1 MENIDNIVF
10 YHEINMPEYIYTQ
23 NLICKPFKFIF
34 FISKTDKIKLIKQIF
49 DYQNNSYEESVLFE
63 IYISN
68 IIKNNYEL
76 FTKIILMIGLNINS
90 NNYICEYEENMFY
103 ICNSFNNI
111 VDSCDFN
118 FLNKVI
124 LSNVKKTESMYK
136 NIFLL
141 KEDIKKKNIIINK
154 ITGSIN
160 DINDMAIMTD
170 KNYFNKLAAS
180 SKNKNIEDTPS
191 KLKNLIEENDD
202 IFRKLKISIFEKEE
216 ILNNLTITVSE
227 KEDILTKINGMIDE
241 KNLLIDESSDKLNK
255 LNILIDNKNNVLD
268 ILNETVNL
276 SNDKF
281 NHEVVIDLESK
292 LITAKNRMNI
302 LNNKYNFQKQETEK
316 LSFIIKNNNLILENL
331 TNKNIYLNQNIKN
344 ENNKFNKL
352 NTIFLELEM
361 KANIDNI
368 IINILITLVII
379 LISKILYIYF
389 V

>member
-331 TNKNIYLNQNIKN
+331 TNKNIYLNQNINN

-368 IINILITLVII
+368 IINILIILVIV